1 MVYYRVLNTALFL
14 WGLTSAHVT
23 IMQMVPM
30 LIIGQLPS
38 FWFFCS
44 VLLDAELRK
53 RAHKLVIGF
62 SINKLISPIMSLIIF
77 TKVATNLGSQGKS
90 CTWKLFSRK
99 VLTFTAW
106 GMSGVT
112 ASTAAPAAAST
123 TEGSDEESGDLS
135 AAEKGECGLSMTEK
149 SEDDGK
155 RKGPSTKKRRDLDID
170 IDGDC

>member
-1 MVYYRVLNTALFL
+1 MLSQGQHLRTLFVPDSVSETVAPQSIQHYLSQRRRWGSNAYFNNYFYTAGEKMLPITRIASSIEVIRLSMVYYRVLNTALFL

-23 IMQMVPM
+23 IMQLVPM

-62 SINKLISPIMSLIIF
+62 LINKLISPIMSLIIF

-90 CTWKLFSRK
+90 CT
-99 VLTFTAW
+99 
-106 GMSGVT
+106 
-112 ASTAAPAAAST
+112 
-123 TEGSDEESGDLS
+123 
-135 AAEKGECGLSMTEK
+135 
-149 SEDDGK
+149 
-155 RKGPSTKKRRDLDID
+155 
-170 IDGDC
+170 